1 MKSTEEVLEF
11 VKRAGCF
18 DIGLKCGG
26 WGKIVMELKVVDSNK
41 IN

>member
-1 MKSTEEVLEF
+1 MKSLEKILEF

-18 DIGLKCGG
+18 DIRLKCGG
-26 WGKIVMELKVVDSNK
+26 WGKIVMELKVVDRNK